1 VRALAVA
8 TALAATALFAAGS
21 AQASFPSAHARI
33 LYAEEQYGGLH
44 LALLDPAT
52 GKSVDVEAP
61 LSLQGGA
68 SIAADGTT
76 LAFTA
81 ALAFPGEQDAGWR
94 MFVGGLIGGFMDF
107 AQDAAPL
114 SRPSWAPDEKSLV
127 YASKRDGDWDVYRQ
141 GVQTPVAPVN
151 LTASSPAADRN
162 PRVGP
167 DGRIA
172 FESDRVGSN
181 DIFTMAA
188 DGSDVRDITP
198 TPSRETLGDWSPDGQ
213 RIVYSSNA
221 SGTDQLYVV
230 PATGGTP
237 TRITHDSGDDT
248 RAAWSPTG
256 DEIAFSSDREGEND
270 VYVISPDGTGER
282 RLTTR
287 APEDFVQD
295 WQPLRDVD
303 APVVHA
309 LAGSAVRGRP
319 FKLKFRISD
328 ESGEASVQLD
338 FSWETAHGGGQA
350 GAEAIVG
357 TSNSTKTVAVGFP
370 ADLARRLPHTI
381 RFCVSA
387 LDLSANE
394 SARSCARFTFK
405 ATRKKR

>member
-1 VRALAVA
+1 MRTVAVA
-8 TALAATALFAAGS
+8 AALAATALFAVGPAR
-21 AQASFPSAHARI
+21 ASFPSTHARI
-33 LYAEEQYGGLH
+33 LYAEEQYSGLH

-52 GKSVDVEAP
+52 GKSVDLDTP

-68 SIAADGTT
+68 AIAADGTT
-76 LAFTA
+76 LASTA
-81 ALAFPGEQDAGWR
+81 ALAFPGLEPGWH
-94 MFVGGLIGGFMDF
+94 MFIGGLIGGFMNF
-107 AQDAAPL
+107 AQDTAPL

-127 YASKRDGDWDVYRQ
+127 YASKHDGDWDVYRQ

-151 LTASSPAADRN
+151 LTASSPAADRD
-162 PRVGP
+162 PRVAP

-172 FESDRVGSN
+172 FESDRMGST

-188 DGSDVRDITP
+188 DGSDVRDVTP

-213 RIVYSSNA
+213 QIVYSSNA

-230 PATGGTP
+230 PAAGETP
-237 TRITHDSGDDT
+237 TRITHDSGNDA

-270 VYVISPDGTGER
+270 VYVIRPDGTGER
-282 RLTTR
+282 RLTAT
-287 APEDFVQD
+287 APEDLVQD
-295 WQPLRDVD
+295 WQPLRDID

-309 LAGSAVRGRP
+309 VAGSAVRGRP
-319 FKLKFRISD
+319 FKLKLRISE
-328 ESGEASVQLD
+328 ESGEASVRID
-338 FSWETAHGGGQA
+338 FSWQTANSGGEA

-357 TSNSTKTVAVGFP
+357 TSKATKTVAVGFP
-370 ADLARRLPHTI
+370 AELARRLPHTI

-394 SARSCARFTFK
+394 STPSCARFTFRAK
-405 ATRKKR
+405 S

>member
-1 VRALAVA
+1 MRAFAVA
-8 TALAATALFAAGS
+8 AALAATALLATGS
-21 AQASFPSAHARI
+21 AQASFPSTHARI
-33 LYAEEQYGGLH
+33 LYAQEQFGSLQ
-44 LALLDPAT
+44 LSLLDPAT
-52 GKSVDVEAP
+52 AKIVAVEAP
-61 LSLQGGA
+61 LGLRGGA
-68 SIAADGTT
+68 AIAADGTT
-76 LAFTA
+76 LAFSG
-81 ALAFPGEQDAGWR
+81 ALAFPGEQGPGWNI
-94 MFVGGLIGGFMDF
+94 FVGGLIGGFMSF

-114 SRPSWAPDEKSLV
+114 SRPSWAPDEKSIV
-127 YASKRDGDWDVYRQ
+127 YASKHDGDWDVYRQ
-141 GVQTPVAPVN
+141 GVETPVAPVN
-151 LTASSPAADRN
+151 LTASSPAADRD

-172 FESDRVGSN
+172 FESDRMGSA

-188 DGSDVRDITP
+188 DGSDVRDLTP

-270 VYVISPDGTGER
+270 VYVIRPDRTGER
-282 RLTTR
+282 RLTTT
-287 APEDFVQD
+287 ASEDLVQD

-309 LAGSAVRGRP
+309 LAGSALRGRP
-319 FKLKFRISD
+319 FKLKFRISE
-328 ESGEASVQLD
+328 ESGEASVRID
-338 FSWETAHGGGQA
+338 FSWETRNGGGSG
-350 GAEAIVG
+350 GAEAVVG
-357 TSNSTKTVAVGFP
+357 TSNPKKTFAVGFP
-370 ADLARRLPHTI
+370 AELARRLPHTI
-381 RFCVSA
+381 RFCVRA

-394 SARSCARFTFK
+394 STPSCARFTFRAKRK
-405 ATRKKR
+405 A